1 MITREVNK
9 LTYEQ
14 TAALLDGML
23 NYWPNVF
30 RGNDTATMTKAWA
43 VALRDVPFN
52 AAKRG
57 VADLARTLKFPPTA
71 AEIVQAAKPYE
82 HTEFDARLAYER
94 CTTFGIP
101 LPAWYEQAAGSK
113 AIGRRTVEITQNGN
127 RY

>member
-1 MITREVNK
+1 M
-9 LTYEQ
+9 TYEQ

-57 VADLARTLKFPPTA
+57 VADLAMALKFPPTV
-71 AEIVQAAKPYE
+71 AEIAQAAKPYE

-94 CTTFGIP
+94 YETFGTP
-101 LPAWYEQAAGSK
+101 LPGWYDQAAGRKSLNRCTK
-113 AIGRRTVEITQNGN
+113 EITQNGS
-127 RY
+127 

>member
-101 LPAWYEQAAGSK
+101 LPVWYEQTAGEK
-113 AIGRRTVEITQNGN
+113 KIGRSAREITQNTQK
-127 RY
+127 

>member
-57 VADLARTLKFPPTA
+57 VADLAMTLKFPPTV
-71 AEIVQAAKPYE
+71 AEIAQAAKPYE

-94 CTTFGIP
+94 YATFGIP
-101 LPAWYEQAAGSK
+101 LPVWYEQTAGEK
-113 AIGRRTVEITQNGN
+113 KIGRSAREITQNGS
-127 RY
+127 

>member
-1 MITREVNK
+1 M
-9 LTYEQ
+9 TYEQ

-30 RGNDTATMTKAWA
+30 RGNDTSTMAKAWA
-43 VALRDVPFN
+43 VALRDVSFN

-57 VADLARTLKFPPTA
+57 VADLARTLKFPPTV

-101 LPAWYEQAAGSK
+101 LPVWYEQTAGEK
-113 AIGRRTVEITQNGN
+113 KIGRSAREITQNGS
-127 RY
+127 

>member
-1 MITREVNK
+1 M
-9 LTYEQ
+9 TYEQ

-57 VADLARTLKFPPTA
+57 VADLARTLKFPPTV

-101 LPAWYEQAAGSK
+101 LPEWYEQAAGSK
-113 AIGRRTVEITQNGN
+113 AIGRRAVEITQNGN

>member
-57 VADLARTLKFPPTA
+57 VADLARTLKFPPTV

-101 LPAWYEQAAGSK
+101 LPVWYEQTAGEK
-113 AIGRRTVEITQNGN
+113 KIGRSAREITQNGS
-127 RY
+127 

>member
-57 VADLARTLKFPPTA
+57 VADLAMTLKFPPTV
-71 AEIVQAAKPYE
+71 AEIAQAAKPYE

-94 CTTFGIP
+94 YATFGIP
-101 LPAWYEQAAGSK
+101 LPVWYEQAAWEK
-113 AIGRRTVEITQNGN
+113 KIGRSTREITQNGS
-127 RY
+127 

>member
-1 MITREVNK
+1 M
-9 LTYEQ
+9 TYEQ

-57 VADLARTLKFPPTA
+57 VADLAMALKFPPTV
-71 AEIVQAAKPYE
+71 AEIAQAAKPYE

-94 CTTFGIP
+94 YETFGTP
-101 LPAWYEQAAGSK
+101 LPGWSDQAAGRKSLNRCTK
-113 AIGRRTVEITQNGN
+113 EITQNGS
-127 RY
+127 